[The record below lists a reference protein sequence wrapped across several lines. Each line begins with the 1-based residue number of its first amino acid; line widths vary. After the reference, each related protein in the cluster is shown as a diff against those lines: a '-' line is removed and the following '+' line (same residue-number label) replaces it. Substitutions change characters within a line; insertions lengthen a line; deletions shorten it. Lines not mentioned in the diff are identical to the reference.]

1 MIVNIFCFIIILFE
15 IMGVKDMFQG
25 FDADDNKINDFH
37 QRVADK
43 NIQSFDARSDDIMSA
58 KNGFIGMLAGILVGG
73 VVGWLFLSPADQ
85 GNKEQTIPVIRRPVV
100 PFKIQPNDPGG
111 MNIDNQDREIY
122 HIVDNT
128 SKVVE
133 EVKVVPVP
141 ETPKLV
147 VENNI
152 SNSVDMD
159 NLVESISSQEDIS
172 IDENSENIKVANVQ
186 LETIPTNSSQKISIP
201 EKIEDIKVNI
211 QESINKA
218 ETKVEAKETKEV
230 VKAPEKASK
239 QVAEKTTIKGTWY
252 TQLIASSSRQ
262 SVESLWKRLSTKH
275 TFLKSY
281 PHTVE
286 EITSATG
293 SKLYRLKVGSFKTR
307 KEAEQLSIKLKQQ
320 KISSIIKQ
328 N

>member
-1 MIVNIFCFIIILFE
+1 
-15 IMGVKDMFQG
+15 MFQG

-43 NIQSFDARSDDIMSA
+43 NIQSFDSRSDDIMSA

-85 GNKEQTIPVIRRPVV
+85 GNKVQTIPVIRRPVI

-133 EVKVVPVP
+133 EVNVVPVP
-141 ETPKLV
+141 ETPKIV

-152 SNSVDMD
+152 SNVSNSVDMD
-159 NLVESISSQEDIS
+159 SLVESISGEDVS
-172 IDENSENIKVANVQ
+172 LEDENSESIKVANVQ

-201 EKIEDIKVNI
+201 EKIEDIKIDI
-211 QESINKA
+211 QENINKA
-218 ETKVEAKETKEV
+218 EAKEKTENKVEAKEIKEV
-230 VKAPEKASK
+230 VKAPENTSNPATK
-239 QVAEKTTIKGTWY
+239 KTTIKGTWY

-262 SVESLWKRLSTKH
+262 SVENLWKRISTKH

>member
-1 MIVNIFCFIIILFE
+1 
-15 IMGVKDMFQG
+15 MFQG

-43 NIQSFDARSDDIMSA
+43 NIQSFDTRSDDIMSA

-85 GNKEQTIPVIRRPVV
+85 GKKVQTIPVIRRPVI
-100 PFKIQPNDPGG
+100 PFKVQPNDPGG

-133 EVKVVPVP
+133 EVNVVPVP

-152 SNSVDMD
+152 SNVSNNIDMD
-159 NLVESISSQEDIS
+159 SLVESISGEDNS
-172 IDENSENIKVANVQ
+172 VVDEGTENIKVANVQ

-201 EKIEDIKVNI
+201 EKIEDIKIDI
-211 QESINKA
+211 QENINKA
-218 ETKVEAKETKEV
+218 EAIVETKDVKDVKEV
-230 VKAPEKASK
+230 IKTPENTSK
-239 QVAEKTTIKGTWY
+239 QVVEKAPIKGTWY

-262 SVESLWKRLSTKH
+262 SVENLWKRISTKH

-307 KEAEQLSIKLKQQ
+307 KEAEQLSLKLKQQ